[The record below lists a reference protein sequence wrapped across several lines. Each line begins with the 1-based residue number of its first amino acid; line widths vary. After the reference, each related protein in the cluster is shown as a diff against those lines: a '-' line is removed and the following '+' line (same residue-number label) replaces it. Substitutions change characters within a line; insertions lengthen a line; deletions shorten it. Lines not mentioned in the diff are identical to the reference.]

1 MVNLQRFDF
10 TLHFSDPILQVKGKI
25 GNDICKYN
33 DYSVMYNICCLT
45 EEMFAT
51 MNKHLI
57 NLDNGGYN
65 IGYDGTFSIQR
76 QQ

>member
-1 MVNLQRFDF
+1 MTSVNKM
-10 TLHFSDPILQVKGKI
+10 ILLY
-25 GNDICKYN
+25 C
-33 DYSVMYNICCLT
+33 NICCLT
-45 EEMFAT
+45 EEMFTA

-76 QQ
+76 QE